1 MLCRICSRAQIQP
14 KEHVLDHAGYTTP
27 TRQHELDHA
36 DQESIFPERSRSLGK
51 MDDLS
56 EVLTVTMTVA
66 MMMNDEQQRQ
76 RRRKYHADIIYIYIL
91 YILHGTIAFTAYRGP
106 LVHTGET
113 TRLQHTLTPK
123 RWLSR
128 GWRRQSSK
136 FQRNSCCS
144 TSPSAGC
151 CLPRAAATVLVP
163 GRCP

>member
-76 RRRKYHADIIYIYIL
+76 RRRKYHADIIYIYII
-91 YILHGTIAFTAYRGP
+91 YITRNNRIYGIPRPSGTHWGNHTTSTHPYP
-106 LVHTGET
+106 KTLVIS
-113 TRLQHTLTPK
+113 RLE
-123 RWLSR
+123 
-128 GWRRQSSK
+128 
-136 FQRNSCCS
+136 
-144 TSPSAGC
+144 
-151 CLPRAAATVLVP
+151 AAK
-163 GRCP
+163 